1 MIDWLQ
7 SNYWW
12 LTLVSI
18 WFSCFILYM
27 KIETARDDIR
37 NEISFMLLD
46 VKEILEKGGD
56 KNGKKVKTCT

>member
-18 WFSCFILYM
+18 WFSCFIIYM

-46 VKEILEKGGD
+46 VKEILEKGGE
-56 KNGKKVKTCT
+56 K

>member
-18 WFSCFILYM
+18 WFSCFIIYM
-27 KIETARDDIR
+27 KIEMARDDIR
-37 NEISFMLLD
+37 NEISFMLID
-46 VKEILEKGGD
+46 IKEILERGD
-56 KNGKKVKTCT
+56 KSTKYNSKHSA

>member
-18 WFSCFILYM
+18 WFSCFIIYI

-37 NEISFMLLD
+37 NEVSFLLLD
-46 VKEILEKGGD
+46 VKEILEKGD
-56 KNGKKVKTCT
+56 KSTKYNSKNSV